1 MKDYAKIPFD
11 QFDDVEFN
19 NIESYIED
27 KLKAGH
33 IIIQILVDED
43 NQQIAELIS
52 YANDKECKSYYRN
65 ITDSDEQLRTCVI
78 TETLEPYYAFKDK
91 KRAERVCCCDID
103 IEIDSQDVTDF
114 SVVINNFA
122 SMEKKYYSGESF
134 KDDDVTMHYEF
145 YISIEKGDIA
155 NFGGCLEIDFVTE
168 WMEEQGYY
176 SK

>member
-27 KLKAGH
+27 KLKVGQ

-91 KRAERVCCCDID
+91 K
-103 IEIDSQDVTDF
+103 
-114 SVVINNFA
+114 
-122 SMEKKYYSGESF
+122 YYSGESF